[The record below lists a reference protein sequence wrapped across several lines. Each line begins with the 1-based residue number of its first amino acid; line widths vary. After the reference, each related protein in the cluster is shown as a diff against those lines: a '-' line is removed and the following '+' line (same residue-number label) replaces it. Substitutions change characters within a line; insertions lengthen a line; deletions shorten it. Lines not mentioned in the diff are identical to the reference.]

1 MSYVAAIAAA
11 PAGQD
16 QGRLSFF
23 RAPYT
28 FLCGMVSSYFILAC
42 CSLYWLTAGAGWLVG
57 KVLPR
62 SRIERAPLGWLVV
75 STAVMAGATQTIPG
89 FFPNYTNSI
98 EIVCE
103 LVLWLS
109 IGLFARSYLIYA
121 EYPDTFEGLK
131 QSIASRALDRWISGL
146 LHHPIDAIFT
156 RIWVGNSIAMIP
168 LTVLL
173 ILPSTINYFVLAAY
187 GVALLLIQF
196 PHDLADHVNIHTRIF
211 QPKLGASGRVKTLL
225 KALQF
230 YFENVLALL
239 LARAPHYYRVQHV
252 YVHHV
257 EDNGLLD
264 SQTTAPCDRTS
275 FFDFSR
281 HAFKQGVDLVT
292 GISIYRYLRTKG
304 KMRQVRD
311 LARGLAIWWGLIIV
325 LGLFNPVAAG
335 IVFIS
340 RFLGGNMQSLVAFW
354 QHGLVDPDD
363 IQDSHGNCTDYVGH
377 DHGNLGNDYHAEHH
391 LKPGRHWASYYEE
404 YARVAKSE
412 GGHPAVVMH
421 KEVFSPLAFVAAL
434 WRKDYG
440 TIAKYAHLGGVAEG
454 DTQTLTEIVEQRTR
468 PIAGTE
474 RSGLSARVDAVTGRM
489 MAMALPTSFR
499 V

>member
-1 MSYVAAIAAA
+1 MSNAAAIAT
-11 PAGQD
+11 PAD
-16 QGRLSFF
+16 QAQFHPSVF
-23 RAPYT
+23 RAAYT
-28 FLCGMVSSYFILAC
+28 LLCGVMSAYFILAC
-42 CSLYWLTAGAGWLVG
+42 CSLYWLTAGARWLVG

-62 SRIERAPLGWLVV
+62 SLIERAPLGWLGV
-75 STAVMAGATQTIPG
+75 STALMAGATQTIPG
-89 FFPNYTNSI
+89 FIPNYTNGT

-121 EYPDTFEGLK
+121 EYPETFEGLK
-131 QSIASRALDRWISGL
+131 QSIASRPLDRWISGM

-156 RIWVGNSIAMIP
+156 RIWVANSIAMIP

-211 QPKLGASGRVKTLL
+211 QPKVGASPHVKRLL

-239 LARAPHYYRVQHV
+239 VARAPHYYRVQHV

-275 FFDFSR
+275 FLDFSR
-281 HAFKQGVDLVT
+281 HAFKQGLDLVT
-292 GISIYRYLRTKG
+292 GISICRYLRNKG
-304 KMRQVRD
+304 KMRQVRE
-311 LARGLAIWWGLIIV
+311 LLRGLAIWWALIIV
-325 LGLFNPVAAG
+325 VALFNPIGAG
-335 IVFIS
+335 IAFIS

-354 QHGLVDPDD
+354 QHGLVDPND
-363 IQDSHGNCTDYVGH
+363 IQDSHGNSVDYIGH
-377 DHGNLGNDYHAEHH
+377 EHGNLGNDYHVEHH
-391 LKPGRHWASYYEE
+391 LKPGRHWASYYED
-404 YARVAKSE
+404 YARQATSDA
-412 GGHPAVVMH
+412 GHAAVIMH
-421 KEVFSPLAFVAAL
+421 KEVFSPLTFVAAL

-440 TIAKYAHLGGVAEG
+440 TVASFAHLSGVVED
-454 DTQTLTEIVEQRTR
+454 DTQKLAEIVKQRTR
-468 PIAGTE
+468 PIGGSE
-474 RSGLSARVDAVTGRM
+474 RTGLASSIDALTGRV